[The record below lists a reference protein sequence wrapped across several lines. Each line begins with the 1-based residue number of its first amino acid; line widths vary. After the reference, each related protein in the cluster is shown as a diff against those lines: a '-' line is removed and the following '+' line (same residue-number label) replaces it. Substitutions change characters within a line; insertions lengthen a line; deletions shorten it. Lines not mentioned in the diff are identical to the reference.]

1 MRETPVFLGLTRPPK
16 FFGLPIGYFIGL
28 MLGALIPFVALD
40 DWRFMLLV
48 PVFYPVLW
56 FVADRNPHLFEI
68 MATVFTATPPTKNRA
83 IHGGDRYGPV
93 LLAPTKATRDIVGD
107 TILKEDSAARHLPY
121 VSAVTD
127 DIILT
132 RQGDLMASAIVEG
145 IDSFTSEGVDIVNQA
160 ESFARQIGQF
170 GERYGF
176 YVNKVTVPE
185 DTTLP
190 LVEADPFTAEVDKR
204 WQSGI
209 ETMGLRKRVLMV
221 SVFARPSL
229 GDKIGLSRLVQ
240 LFSAKAETDD
250 FRVDRQERIERLTEV
265 MGILKGMQQGRGF
278 RRLKVSDGEWLGLLG
293 AIQGLPYQKRYALPG
308 QFLGDAICNADM
320 TFRGKTVEISD
331 GQTTRYASLLGIHAY
346 CAKTLPVMLD
356 KLELPY
362 NIVVTNS
369 FTPMRNNTAVEKM
382 KLVRRQMSAT
392 DDAARSDAEALDESA
407 DNVASGRQVYGE
419 HQLSIMIVEDTKE
432 ALEAA
437 TSEVWQAAQ
446 ETGATL
452 IRERAAYGAI
462 KGVISATF
470 FSQAPG
476 NWSYRARKQMVSSD
490 NFADLAALHRSQG
503 GRTKEKTPWGEV
515 ITNVPTVASGMYH
528 FNFHDTGKVGVEPSA
543 GHTLVLG
550 RTGSGKTLG
559 TAFLMAQARRVNARV
574 LVFDK
579 DQGLEMAVRAMGG
592 SYSAIK
598 VGQATGFN
606 PFNTETDDRGAAW
619 LTDWLMD
626 ILARH
631 KPLDTT
637 QTVAVNAAVN
647 QIVAA
652 QEGLRNFKGLE
663 SLVTST
669 DDDGELLARVKEW
682 TEKGRYG
689 WLFSKQSETPISIG
703 EDVLGIDMSEILDLE
718 TERSAL
724 LAYLFRRVERVIED
738 RKPTMIVIDEAWKML
753 NDPIFEKRLH
763 DWLVTMRK
771 KNCVV
776 VMLTQTP
783 QHLEQSAVGQ
793 IIAESVT
800 TQVLYPNSRANPE
813 DYKILRLNESEAD
826 FLATGTGGLRTA
838 LVRSGSDSIFVNM
851 DLSSLGATL
860 PILGG
865 GQTGE
870 ELAPRGWRKNPEFWK
885 EMV

>member
-28 MLGALIPFVALD
+28 MLGSLIPFVALD
-40 DWRFMLLV
+40 EWKFMLLV
-48 PVFYPVLW
+48 PIFYPVLW

-68 MATVFTATPPTKNRA
+68 MATVFTATPPTKNRSH
-83 IHGGDRYGPV
+83 HGGDNYGPA
-93 LLAPTKATRDIVGD
+93 LLAPTKATRDLVGD
-107 TILKEDSAARHLPY
+107 MALKEESAARHLPY
-121 VSAVTD
+121 LSAVTD

-132 RQGDLMASAIVEG
+132 RQGDLMASALVEG
-145 IDSFTSEGVDIVNQA
+145 IDSFTSEGVDIVTQA

-176 YVNKVTVPE
+176 YVNKITVPE
-185 DTTLP
+185 ETTLP
-190 LVEADPFTAEVDKR
+190 AVEADPFTAEVDKR
-204 WQSGI
+204 WQAGI
-209 ETMGLRKRVLMV
+209 KGKGLRKRVLMV

-229 GDKIGLSRLVQ
+229 GDKIGLSRL
-240 LFSAKAETDD
+240 FSAKKEADD
-250 FRVDRQERIERLTEV
+250 FLVDRQERIERLTEV

-293 AIQGLPYQKRYALPG
+293 SIQGLPYQKRFALQG
-308 QFLGDAICNADM
+308 QFLGDAICNGDF
-320 TFRGKTVEISD
+320 TFRGKVAVISD
-331 GQTTRYASLLGIHAY
+331 GQNTRYASLLAIHAY
-346 CAKTLPVMLD
+346 CGKTLPVMLD
-356 KLELPY
+356 KLELPFD
-362 NIVVTNS
+362 IVVTNS

-382 KLVRRQMSAT
+382 KLVRRQMKAT
-392 DDAARSDAEALDESA
+392 DDAARSDARDLDDSA
-407 DNVASGRQVYGE
+407 DNVASGRQVYGQ
-419 HQLSIMIVEDTKE
+419 HQFSVMVVEDNKE
-432 ALEAA
+432 ALEKA

-452 IRERAAYGAI
+452 IRERANYGVI
-462 KGVISATF
+462 KGVISTTF

-476 NWSYRARKQMVSSD
+476 NWSYRARKQIVSSD
-490 NFADLAALHRSQG
+490 NFADMAALHRSKG
-503 GRTKEKTPWGEV
+503 GRTKDQTPWGEV
-515 ITNVPTVASGMYH
+515 ITNFPSVSSGMYR
-528 FNFHDTGKVGVEPSA
+528 FNFHDIGKVGLEPSA

-606 PFNTETDDRGAAW
+606 PFQTETDDRGTAW
-619 LTDWLMD
+619 LTDWLLD

-637 QTVAVNAAVN
+637 QTVAINAAVR

-652 QEGLRNFKGLE
+652 KNQLRTFKGLE

-689 WLFSKQSETPISIG
+689 WLFSKQAETPISIG

-738 RKPTMIVIDEAWKML
+738 RRPTMIVIDEAWKML

-800 TQVLYPNSRANPE
+800 TQVLYPNARANPE

-826 FLATGTGGLRTA
+826 FLATGTGGLRMS
-838 LVRSGSDSIFVNM
+838 LVRSGSDSIFVDM
-851 DLSSLGATL
+851 DLSSLGSTL

-865 GQTGE
+865 GQTGA
-870 ELAPRGWRKNPEFWK
+870 ELAPRDWRKNPEFWK